1 MQKDLIKKLIVEKRE
16 FIERVV
22 LTERELKLEKNGNYV
37 FTGLRRAGKTYSLYQ
52 TAKDLIAKGL
62 AKERILYIEFEDE
75 RLLEFTSADFDL
87 IIEAY
92 REMYDVEPVLF
103 FDEIQN
109 VDGWEKFAR
118 RLADSKYR
126 VFITGSNAKMLSSE
140 VAGALGGRFLTKEVY
155 PLSFAEYLTMN
166 KVVITGDA
174 FHGQKRFAI
183 IRLLNEY
190 LHFGGLPE
198 LVQFD
203 DKKKWLADLY
213 RKIYYGDI
221 VLRYGIRNERALKLL
236 IKKMAES
243 VMSEISFNRMR
254 HIIESTG
261 SRIGTSTVIDYIGF
275 LKDSYLIYE
284 ASNIRARFSGRETN
298 KKYYFADNGVLNLF
312 LDNPDNRL
320 LENIVACDLVRR
332 GHELFFAKEV
342 TEADFVIPD
351 RKTVVQASMSIEGF
365 GTGERETASLIKA
378 AEGTGAENLVIVTM
392 DEERVIREGGYDI
405 KVEPLA
411 KWLLRPETAA

>member
-16 FIERVV
+16 FIERVD
-22 LTERELKLEKNGNYV
+22 LTERELHLEKNGNYV
-37 FTGLRRAGKTYSLYQ
+37 FTGLRRTGKTYSLYQ

-62 AKERILYIEFEDE
+62 EKERILYIEFEDE
-75 RLLEFTSADFDL
+75 RLSEFTSADFDL

-92 REMYDVEPVLF
+92 REMYDAKPVLF

-126 VFITGSNAKMLSSE
+126 VFITGSNAKMLSRE
-140 VAGALGGRFLTKEVY
+140 VAGTLGGRFLTKEIY

-166 KVVITGDA
+166 GMILSKNAKDV
-174 FHGQKRFAI
+174 FHSQQRFELG
-183 IRLLNEY
+183 RLLDEY

-203 DKKKWLADLY
+203 DKKKWLSDLY

-221 VLRYGIRNERALKLL
+221 ALRYRIRNEQALKLL
-236 IKKMAES
+236 IKKLAES
-243 VMSEISFNRMR
+243 VMSEISFNRMK

-261 SRIGTSTVIDYIGF
+261 RKIGTSTVIDYIGF
-275 LKDSYLIYE
+275 LKDSYLICE
-284 ASNIRARFSGRETN
+284 ASNICARFSGRETN

-312 LDNPDNRL
+312 LDSPDNRL
-320 LENIVACDLVRR
+320 LENVMACDLIRR
-332 GHELFFAKEV
+332 GHELFFAKDV
-342 TEADFVIPD
+342 TEADFVIPEEG
-351 RKTVVQASMSIEGF
+351 TAVQTSMSVDDF
-365 GTGERETASLIKA
+365 GALERETASLIKA
-378 AEGTGAENLVIVTM
+378 AEKTGAKNLIIVTM
-392 DEERVIREGGYDI
+392 DEERVIRERGYDI
-405 KVEPLA
+405 KVAPLA
-411 KWLLRPETAA
+411 KWLLRE

>member
-16 FIERVV
+16 FIERVE
-22 LTERELKLEKNGNYV
+22 LTERELGLEKNGNYV
-37 FTGLRRAGKTYSLYQ
+37 FTGLRRAGKTYALYQ
-52 TAKDLIAKGL
+52 TAKELIAKGL
-62 AKERILYIEFEDE
+62 AKEQILYIEFEDE
-75 RLLEFTSADFDL
+75 RLAEFTSADFDL

-92 REMYDVEPVLF
+92 REMYDGEPVLF

-126 VFITGSNAKMLSSE
+126 VFITGSNAKMLSRE
-140 VAGALGGRFLTKEVY
+140 VAGALGGRFLTKEIY

-166 KVVITGDA
+166 GVIITKNI
-174 FHGQKRFAI
+174 FHGQKRFEI
-183 IRLLNEY
+183 NRLLDEY

-198 LVQFD
+198 LVRFD
-203 DKKKWLADLY
+203 DKRKCLSDLY

-221 VLRYGIRNERALKLL
+221 ALRYRIRNEGALKLL
-236 IKKMAES
+236 IKKLAES
-243 VMSEISFNRMR
+243 VMSELSFNRMR

-261 SRIGTSTVIDYIGF
+261 RKIGTSTVIDYIGF

-298 KKYYFADNGVLNLF
+298 KKYYFADNGILNLF
-312 LDNPDNRL
+312 LDSPDNRL
-320 LENIVACDLVRR
+320 LENIIACDLIRR
-332 GHELFFAKEV
+332 GHALCFAKEV

-351 RKTVVQASMSIEGF
+351 RKTAIQVSMSLEDL
-365 GTGERETASLIKA
+365 GTQERETSSLIKA
-378 AEGTGAENLVIVTM
+378 AEKTGAKNLIIVTM
-392 DEERVIREGGYDI
+392 GEERVIRERGYEI

-411 KWLLRPETAA
+411 KWLLRA